1 MIPNEMRY
9 AQRVLKAVLALVA
22 VGVMA
27 NATAQT
33 LNAVVAEQKGADK
46 AGQASQEAINQTL
59 DKTQDIAG
67 KYVQLVSETDS
78 LNKYI
83 GHLSGQVKS
92 QQDEI
97 ALIEKQLLD
106 IETTNREVQPLM
118 QKMVDTLAEFVALDI
133 PFLIDERT
141 KRVEMLKGLLL
152 RSDVSIS
159 EKYRRILEAYQIELE
174 YGRTLENYKGKIGE
188 GDAAK
193 TVELVRLGRI
203 SLMYQTVDGL
213 ETGYWDA
220 QKKDWV
226 KDPNYTEQVKE
237 AIRVAKKDGA
247 PDLLTVPVPA
257 PQEVK
262 S

>member
-159 EKYRRILEAYQIELE
+159 EKYRRILEAYQIELD
-174 YGRTLENYKGKIGE
+174 YGRTLETYKGKLEDGRE
-188 GDAAK
+188 VDF
-193 TVELVRLGRI
+193 VRVGRI
-203 SLMYQTVDGL
+203 TLLYRADDGK
-213 ETGYWDA
+213 EVGYWN
-220 QKKDWV
+220 KDEQQWV
-226 KDPNYTEQVKE
+226 VDDDYKAAVAEALRMATKE
-237 AIRVAKKDGA
+237 LA
-247 PDLLTVPVPA
+247 PDLIEVPVPA
-257 PQEVK
+257 PQEVG